1 MLGYFDKRLFF
12 KYFLMILC
20 GLMVGF
26 TIAMFFG
33 YELMTFDIPGSIFT
47 AALLSNLILLL
58 TQGQE
63 QEQK

>member
-1 MLGYFDKRLFF
+1 MLYFDRNLFF

-33 YELMTFDIPGSIFT
+33 YELMTFDIPGSILT
-47 AALLSNLILLL
+47 AALLANLILLM
-58 TQGQE
+58 TNGE
-63 QEQK
+63 K